1 ERWAWPSRTMTRQ
14 GGTGLRQRRGF
25 RWLLPAILGT
35 TLTVV
40 VPLLGGASGRAAQ
53 APLEISISGNHFVN
67 GLNGVGQKIQ
77 LRGVN
82 VSSSEYA
89 CVDGYGYD
97 DGDYTDATAAEIA
110 AWGANV
116 VRIPLNEDCWL
127 GVNLPNEDPYG
138 GSGYQHEIESF
149 VSDLNAH
156 GIYAIL
162 DLHWTAPGSQ
172 TALEQQPMPDMDHSP
187 AFWTSVAT
195 AFKSNQAVMFDLF
208 NEPYDPTDMRSGD
221 DPNSG
226 DAVTWECWATGK
238 VPDPIGGNAPPVPCY
253 TQAYDDSSPDPQPT
267 SRYEV
272 AGMQTLLSDIRNVGA
287 TQPILVGGLDF
298 ANDLGDT
305 DDANGN
311 GQGWMQHAPD
321 DPLDQEAAS
330 FHNYQGEGCQT
341 QSCWDSSIKAVAAN
355 VPVIT
360 GEFAEDNYT
369 AAGCSPNSGAT
380 TFDDQYMDWADTNGV
395 SYVAWVW
402 LVDDPPTPDDD
413 GCDRHGLLSSY
424 DGTPIAPNGT
434 AVHDHLAALAAGAT
448 STTTSTTTGTGSGSA
463 TGGGN
468 SNAKP
473 AVKLL
478 SFKAAVQS
486 GGSTVKF
493 RLRSA
498 QKCSGTIA
506 AQTLNAYRVAEA
518 KHKAAK
524 VPLGSARFML
534 TAGKTKTGVLKLAK
548 AFRKLLTTKRSL
560 KVEFTI
566 TLNST
571 GYHRTVLH
579 RTTTLHGRR

>member
-1 ERWAWPSRTMTRQ
+1 MRRQ

-40 VPLLGGASGRAAQ
+40 VPLLGGASGSAAQ
-53 APLEISISGNHFVN
+53 TPLEISISGNHFVN
-67 GLNGVGQKIQ
+67 GLNGAGQKIQ

-97 DGDYTDATAAEIA
+97 DGDYTDATAAAIA

-127 GVNLPNEDPYG
+127 GVNLPNGDPYG
-138 GSGYQHEIESF
+138 GSGYQNEIESF

-162 DLHWTAPGSQ
+162 DLHWTAPGNQ

-195 AFKSNQAVMFDLF
+195 AFKSNPAVMFDLF

-221 DPNSG
+221 DANTG

-253 TQAYDDSSPDPQPT
+253 TQAYDDNSPSQPT
-267 SRYEV
+267 NHYEV
-272 AGMQTLLSDIRNVGA
+272 AGMQILLSDIRNVGA

-305 DDANGN
+305 GDANGN

-330 FHNYQGEGCQT
+330 FHNYQGEGCQS

-355 VPVIT
+355 VPVVT

-369 AAGCSPNSGAT
+369 AAGCSPNPGAS

-402 LVDDPPTPDDD
+402 LVDDPPTSDDD

-424 DGTPIAPNGT
+424 NGTPVAPNGT
-434 AVHDHLAALAAGAT
+434 AVHDHLTAVAAGT
-448 STTTSTTTGTGSGSA
+448 SSTTTSTTTTGAGSGSGSTTGGGTGS
-463 TGGGN
+463 
-468 SNAKP
+468 AKP
-473 AVKLL
+473 AVRLL
-478 SFKAAVQS
+478 SFTAAVQS
-486 GGSTVKF
+486 GGSAVKF
-493 RLRSA
+493 RMRSA
-498 QKCSGTIA
+498 QSCSGTIGG
-506 AQTLNAYRVAEA
+506 QTVNTYRSAGVNR
-518 KHKAAK
+518 KARK
-524 VPLGSARFML
+524 VSLGSARFSL
-534 TAGKTKTGVLKLAK
+534 KAGRTKTGVLNLSRAS
-548 AFRKLLTTKRSL
+548 RKLLADKRSL
-560 KVEFTI
+560 KVKFTI
-566 TLNST
+566 TLNSP
-571 GYHRTVLH
+571 GHRRTVLH
-579 RTTTLHGRR
+579 RTTVLRRHR